1 MGASMLLD
9 ICFLSY
15 NDESPKLKHDS
26 PGLLSMAIADRD
38 TRGSLFTITLNEAH
52 HLDRKFV
59 VFGKLV
65 YGHEVLKKI
74 ENAGSD
80 TGKPDVTVK
89 IVNSGEFHGSR
100 RKGKHKKSSKERRK
114 KRRRYETSE
123 SDSST
128 DSDTES
134 SDSDSDSDSYISSST
149 DTSSSSDVK
158 RRKRKRSKREKH
170 RREKRRE
177 KHREKM
183 RKKREKKLKRKLKS
197 SSDSLSGGESKSNS
211 EGDAGAGGLDGEFK
225 NTGMKPDG
233 SQSHSVEDGQ
243 AASGHQKKGETA
255 APFERKGEE
264 FPKENG
270 GHKSNVI
277 THDRPDKSP
286 ERNSDAVDNSPSKS
300 RFLLPFLHL
309 SYFIGSSYL
318 LRDGNPSESPRRSTS
333 RSPSI
338 RTSSRHLSDRST
350 SPAKRGNR
358 SLTRSV
364 SRSPPAKRGSFVS
377 KSPSPIITNLRR
389 GRNRSPTPR
398 RLSRSPPRTSSK
410 KSLKSRSR
418 SPVRYTS
425 PSMSPIKTSRR
436 SLSRSPARVPS
447 RRGSS
452 RSPVRGP
459 HRKNLR
465 SYSRSPPS
473 AGRRE
478 RSPRSGRGRSSSR
491 SPSVDGSSKRIRRG
505 RGFSEQYSYVR
516 RYRSRSPVRS
526 SYRYGR
532 NDRDRYT
539 SYRRSPRRYRSP
551 RGRTPP
557 RYRNGRSRSRS
568 VSRSPIRYRGRRHS
582 RSPVRSRSPQGRYRP
597 SPRAERQRTR
607 SPSGGSRSAASSR
620 SPTPPPRQRSKER
633 SASLSGSPPAKGG
646 GGGLVSYDGDG
657 SPDSSRD

>member
-1 MGASMLLD
+1 MVTMEKVYMARSFQVEADLILFSSMGASMLLD

-197 SSDSLSGGESKSNS
+197 CSDSLSEDESKSNS

-255 APFERKGEE
+255 APFERKVNFCKTGTQVKAQGAVSAGVEVSE
-264 FPKENG
+264 QVRATSRIVVQARQNVETGARQEVSVEALQPKEEE
-270 GHKSNVI
+270 V
-277 THDRPDKSP
+277 
-286 ERNSDAVDNSPSKS
+286 
-300 RFLLPFLHL
+300 
-309 SYFIGSSYL
+309 
-318 LRDGNPSESPRRSTS
+318 
-333 RSPSI
+333 
-338 RTSSRHLSDRST
+338 
-350 SPAKRGNR
+350 
-358 SLTRSV
+358 
-364 SRSPPAKRGSFVS
+364 
-377 KSPSPIITNLRR
+377 
-389 GRNRSPTPR
+389 
-398 RLSRSPPRTSSK
+398 
-410 KSLKSRSR
+410 
-418 SPVRYTS
+418 
-425 PSMSPIKTSRR
+425 

-620 SPTPPPRQRSKER
+620 SPTPPRQRSKEK
-633 SASLSGSPPAKGG
+633 SASLSSSPPAKGG